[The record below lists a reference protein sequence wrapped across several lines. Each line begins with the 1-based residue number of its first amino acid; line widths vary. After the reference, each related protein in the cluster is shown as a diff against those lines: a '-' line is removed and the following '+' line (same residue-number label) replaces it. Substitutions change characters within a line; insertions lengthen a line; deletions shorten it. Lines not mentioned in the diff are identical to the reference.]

1 MAISGTHLSG
11 TSKNLKTFQ
20 DSSDSC
26 GGELTIR
33 RDVLVLKLR
42 FEPRRY
48 QEDDGTNNALLVRVY
63 GEKLGLVAV
72 ESDRINPM

>member
-1 MAISGTHLSG
+1 MAMSG

-20 DSSDSC
+20 DSSASC

-48 QEDDGTNNALLVRVY
+48 QEDDGTSNALLVRVY